1 MRPPVPVDV
10 RATWDRASMHISW
23 RHPAEATSRRPI
35 RHYVIQYRTVGHW
48 VPLVTLPVNSTS
60 YDWMTASR
68 GATYQFRLFS
78 VSDKQLRSEPSPTVT
93 VHTTGYR
100 VTHTHMASFTSP
112 CLTSSYLWA
121 DGFLDYIQCSSGIHF
136 QIPEHLACCG
146 SIRNTA
152 LIKLPVKRG

>member
-1 MRPPVPVDV
+1 VRPPVPVDV

-78 VSDKQLRSEPSPTVT
+78 VSDKRCAANLHLLSLFTPQVT
-93 VHTTGYR
+93 ASH
-100 VTHTHMASFTSP
+100 THTWLHLRHLALPHLIFG
-112 CLTSSYLWA
+112 LTV
-121 DGFLDYIQCSSGIHF
+121 FLDYIQCSSGIHF